1 MRKIIIVLVIV
12 ALAATAGAYIYL
24 YQPFSRSQQTAMESV
39 LPGDTLGMVR
49 FCEMKKQI
57 DRFKAGR
64 MGQALA
70 GLDLPRL
77 MEVLSIP
84 PAQRTVVLQE
94 IENFKAAI
102 ESSWFDTLFGQDVSV
117 AVLNV
122 PIEIEM
128 LESGDIQ
135 SVLDALVL
143 VARPKAPV
151 RVLESLNSMF
161 STQLAVQTD
170 AYQQWEINQFVL
182 ENGHPVFY
190 ALADG
195 LMVAGLSA
203 APVKRCL
210 DQTLDQTSSLLQSQ
224 TYQRHCAGL
233 YQPGQTDMVAYA
245 DADKVIAT
253 ITEYVNSLL
262 GIDPDMAALVKT
274 KKQLESIRGLES
286 LNFVQY
292 DDGGP
297 LVRSK
302 MIVAIDENRLSP
314 TLAAAMKTAPMTN
327 PTLKN
332 VPAKAL
338 MYSWQNTVDLKLV
351 WEEVK
356 QLPEMKP
363 EVLEQIEQTV
373 AMQTGMEMEAL
384 LAAFGSQFGLLIND
398 INMGGMFPIP
408 ELALFIE
415 VKQPELI
422 DQLLKQQISQFN
434 MPLQKETYRGA
445 DVQYLTI
452 PMMAN
457 LSPSYILSDG
467 FCTLSSSQT
476 LLKGMLDAPDASLA
490 GDPDF
495 AALGQTM
502 TAENNQV
509 FYLDTAG
516 MVAKTRDL
524 INWAMSWMAM
534 TKPEIIQQTQQ
545 VMELVVNPLLDGFSM
560 VKAVG
565 GRTFNEKTHIS
576 SDFHVLL
583 DRT

>member
-12 ALAATAGAYIYL
+12 ALAATAGAYIYF
-24 YQPFSRSQQTAMESV
+24 YQPFSRPQQTAMESM

-49 FCEMKKQI
+49 FCEVKKQI
-57 DRFKAGR
+57 ERFKAGR

-77 MEVLSIP
+77 MEVMSIP
-84 PAQRTVVLQE
+84 PAQRTVALQKL
-94 IENFKAAI
+94 ENFKAAI

-122 PIEIEM
+122 PIEIEK
-128 LESGDIQ
+128 LEAGDIQ
-135 SVLDALVL
+135 SVLDALVM
-143 VARPKAPV
+143 VARPKAPA

-190 ALADG
+190 VLTDG
-195 LMVAGLSA
+195 MMVAGLSA

-210 DQTLDQTSSLLQSQ
+210 DQTMDQTSSLLQSQ

-253 ITEYVNSLL
+253 MTEYVNSQLAVN
-262 GIDPDMAALVKT
+262 PEMALA
-274 KKQLESIRGLES
+274 KKQLESIQGLES
-286 LNFVQY
+286 FNFVQY

-297 LVRSK
+297 LLRSK
-302 MIVAIDENRLSP
+302 MIVAVDENRLSP
-314 TLAAAMKTAPMTN
+314 TLAATMKTAPMTN

-356 QLPEMKP
+356 QLPDMKP

-384 LAAFGSQFGLLIND
+384 LAAFGGQFGMLVND

-422 DQLLKQQISQFN
+422 DRLLKQQISQFN

-452 PMMAN
+452 PMLAN
-457 LSPSYILSDG
+457 MSPSYILSDG
-467 FCTLSSSQT
+467 FCTLSTSQT
-476 LLKGMLDAPDASLA
+476 LLKGMLDAPEASLA
-490 GDPDF
+490 GDPEF

-502 TAENNQV
+502 TSENNQV
-509 FYLDTAG
+509 FYMDTAG
-516 MVAKTRDL
+516 LVAKTRDV

-534 TKPEIIQQTQQ
+534 TKPDSIQQTQQ